1 MVTGVLPC
9 GQRPTFVTYDPESR
23 ILHLFAE
30 TLKKHLHY
38 RRLLGWSVDP
48 IAYTEEFKKLG
59 INEVSSNKGESDSE
73 LYPAT
78 NGTMYAFVLLVRVFR
93 L

>member
-1 MVTGVLPC
+1 M
-9 GQRPTFVTYDPESR
+9 
-23 ILHLFAE
+23 FAE

-59 INEVSSNKGESDSE
+59 INEVSSNKGESDSDYI
-73 LYPAT
+73 LA
-78 NGTMYAFVLLVRVFR
+78 NGTMYAFVLLVRVFDCDPEMAAASGCVNHP
-93 L
+93 LFQNIFT